1 MAIASKKETNRL
13 LSLIKEGRPMT
24 LGQQLYLA
32 VQLSLPSIMAQL
44 SSIAMQYIDASMVGS
59 LGARAS
65 ASIGLVSTTTWLF
78 MGLSSA
84 TAAGFSVQVAHL
96 LGARDEMQ
104 ARNVLRQGLVAALFV
119 SLVLASAGC
128 AISGALP
135 RWLGGG
141 EDINSDASAYFFIF
155 IASLPA
161 LQMNMLASGMLR
173 SSGNMYVPS
182 MLNVLMCVLDVVF
195 NTFLIFPTAHYDV
208 LGVGITLPG
217 AGLGV
222 TGAALG
228 TALAAA
234 VTALLMLYFL
244 CFRSPELH
252 LWGRPGSFRPTAD
265 CLRKALRIG
274 VPMGVERIAMCGAQ
288 IASTVIV
295 APLGTVAIAANAFGI
310 TTESL
315 CYMPGYGVADA
326 ATTLIGQ
333 SMGAGRRDLMRRF
346 AHITVLMGVGVMTVM
361 GVLMYVGAPWVIGL
375 MTPDADVLRLA
386 VEVLRIEAFAE
397 PLYAAS
403 IVCYGVFVGAGDTLG
418 PCLMNLVSMWVV
430 RLSLAAHLAPVMGLR
445 GVWTAM
451 CAELCF
457 RGIIFLARL
466 RWGRWGRR

>member
-195 NTFLIFPTAHYDV
+195 NTFLLFPTAHYDV

-234 VTALLMLYFL
+234 VPPPVLTAL
-244 CFRSPELH
+244 R
-252 LWGRPGSFRPTAD
+252 
-265 CLRKALRIG
+265 
-274 VPMGVERIAMCGAQ
+274 
-288 IASTVIV
+288 ASC
-295 APLGTVAIAANAFGI
+295 
-310 TTESL
+310 TE
-315 CYMPGYGVADA
+315 A
-326 ATTLIGQ
+326 
-333 SMGAGRRDLMRRF
+333 
-346 AHITVLMGVGVMTVM
+346 
-361 GVLMYVGAPWVIGL
+361 
-375 MTPDADVLRLA
+375 
-386 VEVLRIEAFAE
+386 
-397 PLYAAS
+397 
-403 IVCYGVFVGAGDTLG
+403 
-418 PCLMNLVSMWVV
+418 
-430 RLSLAAHLAPVMGLR
+430 
-445 GVWTAM
+445 
-451 CAELCF
+451 
-457 RGIIFLARL
+457 
-466 RWGRWGRR
+466 